1 MTSEEDCPCTDMSE
15 PSNVTSQRTDI
26 SSLIN
31 SYEPYVKINEEGKKT
46 VEEPYKSTNNM
57 IKL

>member
-1 MTSEEDCPCTDMSE
+1 MTSEEDCPCTDRSE
-15 PSNVTSQRTDI
+15 PSNMTSLRTDI
-26 SSLIN
+26 SSMIN
-31 SYEPYVKINEEGKKT
+31 SYESYVKITEEEKKT